1 MACTLIQFS
10 HHICTSILQKTIWR
24 NIWNEQP
31 PLLLLPLRSNE
42 FEWREFSRMLLY
54 FACKNAISSKQL
66 KLDLL
71 WHHNLLRN
79 KVKQII
85 TIYYS
90 ENHLENSA
98 NISKWV
104 CITSLSKHLRL
115 IFKVESVHWDS
126 SRVCCK

>member
-1 MACTLIQFS
+1 MYVLPFS
-10 HHICTSILQKTIWR
+10 NRPFGGTY
-24 NIWNEQP
+24 EP

-79 KVKQII
+79 KRKQII
-85 TIYYS
+85 TIYYNG
-90 ENHLENSA
+90 NHLENSA

-104 CITSLSKHLRL
+104 GITSLSKYLWL
-115 IFKVESVHWDS
+115 IFKVESVHWGGYS
-126 SRVCCK
+126 SRVYCK

>member
-1 MACTLIQFS
+1 MYVLPFS
-10 HHICTSILQKTIWR
+10 NRPFGGTY
-24 NIWNEQP
+24 EP
-31 PLLLLPLRSNE
+31 PLLLLPLHSNE

-79 KVKQII
+79 KRKQII
-85 TIYYS
+85 KIYYS
-90 ENHLENSA
+90 GNHLENSA

-104 CITSLSKHLRL
+104 GITSLSKHLGL
-115 IFKVESVHWDS
+115 IFKVESVHWGGYS